1 MNAISEVS
9 TRAVSERPTNYTL
22 HAIAVICG
30 LGMVMCGCGNLRL
43 EYERRLLLTNR
54 APRPDD
60 ATAAEPGDFL
70 LTGLLPRNFLNR

>member
-22 HAIAVICG
+22 MQSR
-30 LGMVMCGCGNLRL
+30 LGMVVCVAVATSVG
-43 EYERRLLLTNR
+43 YERRLLLTNR